1 MSRTPIDKAS
11 SFPGWVALASL
22 ATAVWLFFANAIPA
36 QKEREELRDLANEVW
51 RLRGET
57 DGKIAEARLA
67 RGANSHQDLQALLVA
82 IDRLGFTP
90 AELCAAYPDRPL
102 KALGNGGVVVE
113 EPEPAADAPIPDAP
127 RTKFQ

>member
-1 MSRTPIDKAS
+1 MSRTPTDHAS

-22 ATAVWLFFANAIPA
+22 VAALWLFFANAIPA

-51 RLRGET
+51 RLRGEA
-57 DGKIAEARLA
+57 DGKIAETRLA
-67 RGANSHQDLQALLVA
+67 RGPNAHQDLQALLVA

-102 KALGNGGVVVE
+102 KPLGNGGVVE
-113 EPEPAADAPIPDAP
+113 DPEPTADAPPADTP